1 MSYTLAMSSSRST
14 DETIQAILTM
24 RHRAPHVSEEIQS
37 RIRAIDPLLHENE
50 AVPNWRRGISGNT
63 QNRGRPQAVHS
74 PMNNRWKN
82 SNSSLNNQ
90 VNMPSMDTPVSHTVN
105 QKYQSR
111 FKNTDAGVEDTILN
125 TIILNKLNKFSPST
139 YTEIRDFL
147 YQILDSGETDF
158 TKEFMRLVFKKAAAE
173 DMFCPLYARLLSE
186 IRTTYPIIQTEMK
199 ELFETYLTIF
209 QDLDES
215 DSVSY
220 KAFVERNIEKKYRL
234 GYSQFLAELVIMET
248 IDLASLE
255 KTFDIL
261 IGNISILGKQEGK
274 ANEVQEYADC
284 LLKMSKVVHKKN
296 TSFFVHLRK
305 GLYEVLRVRLEEIL
319 NSSKEVFPS
328 LISKSRFALMDIRD
342 NLQK

>member
-1 MSYTLAMSSSRST
+1 MYQKRFNPGYEQL
-14 DETIQAILTM
+14 ILYFMKMKQYQTGD
-24 RHRAPHVSEEIQS
+24 AEYPE
-37 RIRAIDPLLHENE
+37 
-50 AVPNWRRGISGNT
+50 
-63 QNRGRPQAVHS
+63 
-74 PMNNRWKN
+74 
-82 SNSSLNNQ
+82 
-90 VNMPSMDTPVSHTVN
+90 MDTPVSHTVN

-215 DSVSY
+215 DSLSY

-319 NSSKEVFPS
+319 NSSKEAFPS
-328 LISKSRFALMDIRD
+328 LIPKSRFALMDIRD

>member
-1 MSYTLAMSSSRST
+1 
-14 DETIQAILTM
+14 
-24 RHRAPHVSEEIQS
+24 
-37 RIRAIDPLLHENE
+37 
-50 AVPNWRRGISGNT
+50 
-63 QNRGRPQAVHS
+63 
-74 PMNNRWKN
+74 MNF
-82 SNSSLNNQ
+82 L
-90 VNMPSMDTPVSHTVN
+90 
-105 QKYQSR
+105 
-111 FKNTDAGVEDTILN
+111 
-125 TIILNKLNKFSPST
+125 
-139 YTEIRDFL
+139 DFL

-215 DSVSY
+215 DSLSY

-319 NSSKEVFPS
+319 NSSKEAFPS
-328 LISKSRFALMDIRD
+328 LIPKSRFAMMDIRD

>member
-1 MSYTLAMSSSRST
+1 
-14 DETIQAILTM
+14 
-24 RHRAPHVSEEIQS
+24 
-37 RIRAIDPLLHENE
+37 
-50 AVPNWRRGISGNT
+50 
-63 QNRGRPQAVHS
+63 
-74 PMNNRWKN
+74 
-82 SNSSLNNQ
+82 
-90 VNMPSMDTPVSHTVN
+90 
-105 QKYQSR
+105 
-111 FKNTDAGVEDTILN
+111 
-125 TIILNKLNKFSPST
+125 
-139 YTEIRDFL
+139 
-147 YQILDSGETDF
+147 
-158 TKEFMRLVFKKAAAE
+158 
-173 DMFCPLYARLLSE
+173 
-186 IRTTYPIIQTEMK
+186 MK

-319 NSSKEVFPS
+319 NSSKEAFPS
-328 LISKSRFALMDIRD
+328 LIPKSRFALMDIRD